1 MVKTPSAALPT
12 ASSDNSNLVGMEC
25 AQRRF
30 NFVQSIVVKTRHL
43 SQIAE
48 IEKGDDCS
56 QELGMQ
62 EKSRCRALPSD
73 TFEIGEC
80 NCFQTSPFEPSA
92 VEVVASK
99 DFEEKTDLL

>member
-1 MVKTPSAALPT
+1 MRCKDGRPVRIFEVKRGLCQCWIGR
-12 ASSDNSNLVGMEC
+12 DEDLVRSTKVGIIWGG
-25 AQRRF
+25 RRMR
-30 NFVQSIVVKTRHL
+30 QGT
-43 SQIAE
+43 
-48 IEKGDDCS
+48 
-56 QELGMQ
+56 Q